1 MGMAK
6 LKKCV
11 LMGGLKSVRSVKM
24 ENAGK
29 LESVKGLKELME
41 EERKRKEE
49 EERKRKEE
57 EERRRREEEERKR
70 KEEERKR
77 KEEERKRMEEERKRK
92 EEERRRKEEE
102 RKRMEEERKRKEE
115 ERRRKEEEERKRR
128 EEEERKRREEEERK
142 RREEEQR
149 KRVEEEWKRMEEE
162 ERKRMEEEE
171 KRRIEE
177 RRRRE
182 EEERKK
188 KEQRTGIPLI
198 DWLLKRKEE
207 EEERKKKELQ
217 SNMEMFNSLLK
228 RAEEEEKKER
238 KKVEEQMSNLAAITR
253 LLNGG
258 EEEAMKQDD
267 WSHFAMT
274 ETRINTASDLNRAYC
289 YMDAMIIEPHCC
301 NEGELIVLD
310 LSRFVFLRE
319 LRVGDECFENVNE
332 VKLMGLKKLEK
343 VVIGKNCFTRY
354 KNGSGLNPNR
364 RFSLMDCE
372 MLTELKIGCYSF
384 SDYYTCKIENVPSL
398 EVIEMGALNESS
410 SVFFYASLEL
420 KSVDERVN

>member
-1 MGMAK
+1 M
-6 LKKCV
+6 
-11 LMGGLKSVRSVKM
+11 
-24 ENAGK
+24 
-29 LESVKGLKELME
+29 
-41 EERKRKEE
+41 
-49 EERKRKEE
+49 
-57 EERRRREEEERKR
+57 
-70 KEEERKR
+70 
-77 KEEERKRMEEERKRK
+77 
-92 EEERRRKEEE
+92 
-102 RKRMEEERKRKEE
+102 
-115 ERRRKEEEERKRR
+115 
-128 EEEERKRREEEERK
+128 
-142 RREEEQR
+142 
-149 KRVEEEWKRMEEE
+149 EEEWKRMEEE

-343 VVIGKNCFTRY
+343 VVIGKNCFTRHN
-354 KNGSGLNPNR
+354 NGSGLNPNR
-364 RFSLMDCE
+364 RFNLMDCE

-420 KSVDERVN
+420 KSVDERMN

>member
-1 MGMAK
+1 MCALKNVEEAELMGMAK

-29 LESVKGLKELME
+29 LESVKGLKELVE
-41 EERKRKEE
+41 EERKKREEEDRIRKEEGDRKEIERKKKEEERKEVERKRMEEEQKKVEKEKRRKEE
-49 EERKRKEE
+49 EERKR
-57 EERRRREEEERKR
+57 REEEG
-70 KEEERKR
+70 
-77 KEEERKRMEEERKRK
+77 
-92 EEERRRKEEE
+92 RRRKEEE
-102 RKRMEEERKRKEE
+102 EKI
-115 ERRRKEEEERKRR
+115 RKEEEERKRR
-128 EEEERKRREEEERK
+128 EEEERKRKEEEARK
-142 RREEEQR
+142 RREEQ
-149 KRVEEEWKRMEEE
+149 
-162 ERKRMEEEE
+162 
-171 KRRIEE
+171 RRIEAE
-177 RRRRE
+177 RMRKEEEARRRRE
-182 EEERKK
+182 EERKK
-188 KEQRTGIPLI
+188 REQSTGIPLV

-207 EEERKKKELQ
+207 EEEREKKELQ
-217 SNMEMFNSLLK
+217 SNMTMLEWLIK
-228 RAEEEEKKER
+228 QGQEEVER
-238 KKVEEQMSNLAAITR
+238 KRREEMSNMEMVER
-253 LLNGG
+253 LFSGG
-258 EEEAMKQDD
+258 KNEAKNDTND

-301 NEGELIVLD
+301 NEGELTVLD

-384 SDYYTCKIENVPSL
+384 SDYYMCKIENVPSL

-420 KSVDERVN
+420 KSVYERMN

>member
-11 LMGGLKSVRSVKM
+11 LMGGLKSVKSVKM

-49 EERKRKEE
+49 EERKR
-57 EERRRREEEERKR
+57 R
-70 KEEERKR
+70 
-77 KEEERKRMEEERKRK
+77 EEERKRMEEEQ
-92 EEERRRKEEE
+92 
-102 RKRMEEERKRKEE
+102 
-115 ERRRKEEEERKRR
+115 RKRR
-128 EEEERKRREEEERK
+128 
-142 RREEEQR
+142 EEQR
-149 KRVEEEWKRMEEE
+149 KRVEEEWKRMEKE
-162 ERKRMEEEE
+162 ERRRMEEEE

-228 RAEEEEKKER
+228 GAEEEEKKER
-238 KKVEEQMSNLAAITR
+238 KRVEEQMSNLAAITR

-420 KSVDERVN
+420 KSVDERMN

>member
-57 EERRRREEEERKR
+57 EQRRRKEEEERKRMEEEQRRRKEEEQRKRREEEQRKR

-77 KEEERKRMEEERKRK
+77 K
-92 EEERRRKEEE
+92 
-102 RKRMEEERKRKEE
+102 
-115 ERRRKEEEERKRR
+115 
-128 EEEERKRREEEERK
+128 EEEERK

-420 KSVDERVN
+420 KSVYERMN

>member
-41 EERKRKEE
+41 EEK
-49 EERKRKEE
+49 
-57 EERRRREEEERKR
+57 
-70 KEEERKR
+70 
-77 KEEERKRMEEERKRK
+77 
-92 EEERRRKEEE
+92 
-102 RKRMEEERKRKEE
+102 
-115 ERRRKEEEERKRR
+115 KRR
-128 EEEERKRREEEERK
+128 EEEERKRREEERK
-142 RREEEQR
+142 RKEEEQR

-162 ERKRMEEEE
+162 QRKRMEEEE

-198 DWLLKRKEE
+198 DWLLKRKE

-420 KSVDERVN
+420 KSVDERMN

>member
-1 MGMAK
+1 MGELNELTGAMCALKSVEEAELMGMAK

-49 EERKRKEE
+49 EERKRME
-57 EERRRREEEERKR
+57 EERRR
-70 KEEERKR
+70 KE
-77 KEEERKRMEEERKRK
+77 

-102 RKRMEEERKRKEE
+102 RKRKEEEERKRKEE
-115 ERRRKEEEERKRR
+115 EERKRKEEEERKR
-128 EEEERKRREEEERK
+128 KEEEERK

-332 VKLMGLKKLEK
+332 VKLIGLKKLEK

-384 SDYYTCKIENVPSL
+384 SDYYTCRIENVSSL

-420 KSVDERVN
+420 KSVYERMN

>member
-57 EERRRREEEERKR
+57 E
-70 KEEERKR
+70 
-77 KEEERKRMEEERKRK
+77 
-92 EEERRRKEEE
+92 
-102 RKRMEEERKRKEE
+102 
-115 ERRRKEEEERKRR
+115 RRRKEEEERKRR
-128 EEEERKRREEEERK
+128 EEEERKRREEERKRMEEERKRKEEERKRKEEEERK

-177 RRRRE
+177 RRRME

-238 KKVEEQMSNLAAITR
+238 KKVEEQMSNLATITR

-301 NEGELIVLD
+301 NEGELTVLD

-420 KSVDERVN
+420 KSVYERMN

>member
-49 EERKRKEE
+49 EEWKRME
-57 EERRRREEEERKR
+57 EERRR
-70 KEEERKR
+70 KE
-77 KEEERKRMEEERKRK
+77 EEERKRMEEERKRK
-92 EEERRRKEEE
+92 EEERKRKE
-102 RKRMEEERKRKEE
+102 EEERKRKEE

-128 EEEERKRREEEERK
+128 EEEERKRREEERKRMEEERKRKEEEERKRREEERK

-198 DWLLKRKEE
+198 NWLLKRKE

-332 VKLMGLKKLEK
+332 VKLIGLKKLEK

>member
-1 MGMAK
+1 M
-6 LKKCV
+6 
-11 LMGGLKSVRSVKM
+11 
-24 ENAGK
+24 
-29 LESVKGLKELME
+29 
-41 EERKRKEE
+41 
-49 EERKRKEE
+49 
-57 EERRRREEEERKR
+57 
-70 KEEERKR
+70 
-77 KEEERKRMEEERKRK
+77 
-92 EEERRRKEEE
+92 
-102 RKRMEEERKRKEE
+102 
-115 ERRRKEEEERKRR
+115 

-162 ERKRMEEEE
+162 QRKRMEEEE

-228 RAEEEEKKER
+228 GAEEEEKKER
-238 KKVEEQMSNLAAITR
+238 KRVEEQMSNLAAITR
-253 LLNGG
+253 LLNGR

-301 NEGELIVLD
+301 NESELTVLD

-420 KSVDERVN
+420 KSVYERMN